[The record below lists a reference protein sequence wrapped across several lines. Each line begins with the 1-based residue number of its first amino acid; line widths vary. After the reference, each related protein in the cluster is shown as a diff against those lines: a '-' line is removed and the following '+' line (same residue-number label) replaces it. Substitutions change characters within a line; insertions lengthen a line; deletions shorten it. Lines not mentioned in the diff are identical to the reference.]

1 MTHMFSMKRLA
12 AGLASALVLSA
23 ALTGSAAA
31 EVKVTHA
38 KGELTLPA
46 VPAKV
51 FVYDLASL
59 DTLTAL
65 DVEVAGVPG
74 GNKPGQLAKYADGKY
89 QKIGSLFEPDFEAV
103 AAAQPDLI
111 IVGGR
116 SAAKYEDLAKI
127 APTIDLS
134 VDFNDF
140 TGSALNNVKTLA
152 SLFGKTDK
160 ADELTAK
167 YKASVEELKGKTA
180 GAGKGL
186 FVLTTGGKMAT
197 YGKGSRFGVIF
208 GEYGLAQADDNIK
221 IGLHG
226 QPASFEYV
234 LERNPDWL
242 FVLDRDAAIGREGDA
257 ARQLLDNEIVRQTT
271 AWQKEQVVYL
281 NAANWYLI
289 GGGITAMQD
298 TVDQLN
304 AAFSGK

>member
-51 FVYDLASL
+51 FVYDMAAL

-65 DVEVAGVPG
+65 GVEVAGVPG
-74 GNKPGQLAKYADGKY
+74 GNKPGHLAQYAGDKY

-127 APTIDLS
+127 VPTIDLS

-140 TGSALNNVKTLA
+140 TGSALKNLQTLA

-167 YKASVEELKGKTA
+167 YQASVEELKSKTA

-186 FVLTTGGKMAT
+186 FILTTGGKMAT
-197 YGKGSRFGVIF
+197 YGKGSRFGQIF
-208 GEYGLAQADDNIK
+208 AEYGLQQADDSIK
-221 IGLHG
+221 IGIHG
-226 QPASFEYV
+226 QPASFEYI

>member
-12 AGLASALVLSA
+12 AGLVSALVLSA
-23 ALTGSAAA
+23 VLPGSAAA

-51 FVYDLASL
+51 FVYDMASL

-65 DVEVAGVPG
+65 GVEVAGVPG
-74 GNKPGQLAKYADGKY
+74 GNKPGHLAKYADDKY

-134 VDFNDF
+134 VNFEDF
-140 TGSALNNVKTLA
+140 TGSALKNVQTLA
-152 SLFGKTDK
+152 ALFGKTDK

-167 YKASVEELKGKTA
+167 YKASAEELKGKTA

-186 FVLTTGGKMAT
+186 FILTTGGKMST
-197 YGKGSRFGVIF
+197 YGAGSRFGVIF
-208 GEYGLAQADDNIK
+208 GEYGLAQADENIK

-226 QPASFEYV
+226 QPASFEYI

-257 ARQLLDNEIVRQTT
+257 ARQLLDNEVVRQTT

>member
-23 ALTGSAAA
+23 ALTGVAAA

-51 FVYDLASL
+51 FVYDMAAL

-65 DVEVAGVPG
+65 GVEVAGVPG
-74 GNKPGQLAKYADGKY
+74 GNKPGHLAPYADDKY

-134 VDFNDF
+134 VDFNNF
-140 TGSALNNVKTLA
+140 TTSAMQNVQTLA
-152 SLFGKTDK
+152 ALFGKTDK
-160 ADELTAK
+160 ADELTAR
-167 YKASVEELKGKTA
+167 YTASVEELKGKTA

-186 FVLTTGGKMAT
+186 FILTTGGKMAT
-197 YGKGSRFGVIF
+197 YGAGSRFGLIF

-221 IGLHG
+221 IGIHG
-226 QPASFEYV
+226 QPASYEYI